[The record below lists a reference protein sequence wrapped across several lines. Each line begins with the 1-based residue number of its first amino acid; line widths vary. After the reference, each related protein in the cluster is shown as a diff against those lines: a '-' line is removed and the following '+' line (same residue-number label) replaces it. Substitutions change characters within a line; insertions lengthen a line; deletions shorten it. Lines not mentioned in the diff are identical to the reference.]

1 MIDPE
6 YLDKYSVLYKDF
18 LHPNPNIY
26 SEAVFLLRKEFRAEF
41 MENLLTNL
49 KEEDLVIRRKSIL
62 ALGEYGEEV
71 LESIVYLYLN
81 TQNKI
86 IKVSCLKTIIK
97 VIVNFNLKQLN
108 QEVMKV
114 AELAIKDKSPE
125 IILIV
130 VSLLRQ
136 LGLNGRDVLI
146 KACRNKNLLLAKASV
161 SALLEIKDQAVNDL
175 FDELL
180 NDKSVDLMIKED
192 ILRDR
197 MI

>member
-71 LESIVYLYLN
+71 LESIAYLYLN